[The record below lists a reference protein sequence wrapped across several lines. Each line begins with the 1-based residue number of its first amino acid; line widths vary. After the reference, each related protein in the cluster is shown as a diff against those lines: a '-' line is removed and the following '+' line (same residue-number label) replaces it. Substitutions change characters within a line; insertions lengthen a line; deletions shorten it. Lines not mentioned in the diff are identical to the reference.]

1 MAVEISVSVCENHWF
16 QIRWICW
23 ICHWHGDDVLGISCD
38 LSWVTLR
45 AAIVRKNGGVCM
57 PVMAIWRSGK
67 VAHQREG
74 PTSILNARDTAVGQQ
89 ALVPTARLQL
99 VDEAVIT
106 QGFARSTDSP
116 PFGLL
121 RDLLNEFGLAVE
133 REDRRPLP
141 PSLTRRSAKN
151 W

>member
-1 MAVEISVSVCENHWF
+1 
-16 QIRWICW
+16 
-23 ICHWHGDDVLGISCD
+23 
-38 LSWVTLR
+38 
-45 AAIVRKNGGVCM
+45 M
-57 PVMAIWRSGK
+57 PVMAIWHSGK

-74 PTSILNARDTAVGQQ
+74 TTSVLIAKDTAVGQQ

-99 VDEAVIT
+99 ADEAVST
-106 QGFARSTDSP
+106 QGFARSTGSP

-141 PSLTRRSAKN
+141 PSLTSNHRVCTLRRSAEIWWKIVHHREVALQVRTIQPRDR

>member
-1 MAVEISVSVCENHWF
+1 
-16 QIRWICW
+16 
-23 ICHWHGDDVLGISCD
+23 
-38 LSWVTLR
+38 
-45 AAIVRKNGGVCM
+45 M

-74 PTSILNARDTAVGQQ
+74 PTSILNARDTAAGQQ

-99 VDEAVIT
+99 VDEAVST
-106 QGFARSTDSP
+106 QGFARSTGSP

-141 PSLTRRSAKN
+141 PSLTSNHRVCTLRRSAEIWWKIVRHREVALRVRTIQPVQPVLRAVRHEHCASRLCTLRN
-151 W
+151 GSL